1 MQLFVKCPSC
11 LHLNQTTTYICKNC
25 KKNLLNEKITVFF
38 IDDKNKEPVNLFST
52 LHKPNDDEY
61 HSYLND
67 FYHFHY
73 IGEMNEK
80 LDYKN
85 NSIVKLFKKFY
96 SKVMIN
102 EQIDL
107 TQAIKKFLKMLVN
120 VNSDEISYSLPIK
133 NQYKRLSNFQITAV
147 ILGGIIYLK
156 PNSISQVKKDFK
168 NNAISFLLKLSSLN
182 KKLNK
187 LTNHSYIP
195 KDLDKYLLN
204 LIMEITQ
211 DLVEFNNSI
220 RATNLKNN

>member
-1 MQLFVKCPSC
+1 M
-11 LHLNQTTTYICKNC
+11 
-25 KKNLLNEKITVFF
+25 NEKVTVFF
-38 IDDKNKEPVNLFST
+38 IDDKNKEPVNLLSIY
-52 LHKPNDDEY
+52 HKSDDEY

-67 FYHFHY
+67 FYYFHY

-85 NSIVKLFKKFY
+85 NSSVKLFKKFY

-107 TQAIKKFLKMLVN
+107 TQAIIKFLKMLVN

-147 ILGGIIYLK
+147 ILGGIFYLK

-187 LTNHSYIP
+187 LKPIDLTKYIC
-195 KDLDKYLLN
+195 
-204 LIMEITQ
+204 
-211 DLVEFNNSI
+211 
-220 RATNLKNN
+220 